1 MKMFISVKNIYYHG
15 NKTIF
20 KKGER
25 KLNAIEIKNLKKY
38 YNKGKIK
45 AVDGISLKVPKG
57 ARYGFLGPNGAGKT
71 TTIRCILGFLNID
84 SGITMI
90 NGEGINPKKDVKFRN
105 QIGYL
110 PGELGLYKYMTAE
123 QLVKYF
129 AKLFDIEID
138 WKFIKDVTERL
149 EIEMDRKMG
158 VLSKGNKQK
167 IGVLTALMGK
177 YDILVMDEP
186 TSGLDPLM
194 QSEFYRII
202 AERQEESNCT
212 VFVSSHV
219 LPEIEKFCDQV
230 AIIKNGKIVE
240 VSSVQ
245 ELKKKSLKRVEL
257 DFENNKGLLEFKSFL
272 LSEFP
277 EAILKQNY
285 QKRIEFLLPY
295 NQSRDILQYLS
306 KNNWAGM
313 PIKDFTITHSTLDN
327 IFLEYYK
334 DSNQKGG
341 EIV

>member
-1 MKMFISVKNIYYHG
+1 MNS
-15 NKTIF
+15 
-20 KKGER
+20 
-25 KLNAIEIKNLKKY
+25 IEIKNLKKY
-38 YNKGKIK
+38 YNRGKVK

-57 ARYGFLGPNGAGKT
+57 ARFGFLGPNGAGKT
-71 TTIRCILGFLNID
+71 TTIRCLLGFLNPD
-84 SGITMI
+84 SGITLI
-90 NGEGINPKKDVKFRN
+90 NGEEINPKKDVKFRN

-110 PGELGLYKYMTAE
+110 PGELGLYKYMTAK
-123 QLVKYF
+123 QLIEYF

-138 WKFIKDVTERL
+138 WNFIRDVAERL

-167 IGVLTALMGK
+167 VGVLSALMGK
-177 YDILVMDEP
+177 FDILIMDEP

-202 AERQEESNCT
+202 SERQEESNCT

-245 ELKKKSLKRVEL
+245 ELKKKSLKRIEL
-257 DFENNKGLLEFKSFL
+257 DFENKNSLIEFNSFL
-272 LSEFP
+272 ASNFP
-277 EAILKQNY
+277 EAIVKQIY

-295 NQSRDILQYLS
+295 DQSRDILQDLS
-306 KNNWAGM
+306 KNRWAGM
-313 PIKDFTITHSTLDN
+313 PIKDFNITHSTLDN

-334 DSNQKGG
+334 DSNSKGG
-341 EIV
+341 VAI

>member
-1 MKMFISVKNIYYHG
+1 M
-15 NKTIF
+15 
-20 KKGER
+20 
-25 KLNAIEIKNLKKY
+25 NAIEIKDLKKY

-57 ARYGFLGPNGAGKT
+57 ARFGFLGPNGAGKT
-71 TTIRCILGFLNID
+71 TTIRCILGFLNPD
-84 SGITMI
+84 SGITTI
-90 NGEGINPKKDVKFRN
+90 NGEEINPKKDVKIRN

-123 QLVKYF
+123 QLIKYF

-138 WKFIKDVTERL
+138 WKFIRDVTERL

-167 IGVLTALMGK
+167 VGVLTALMGK
-177 YDILVMDEP
+177 FDILIMDEP

-219 LPEIEKFCDQV
+219 LPEIEKFCDRV
-230 AIIKNGKIVE
+230 AIIKNGKIVD
-240 VSSVQ
+240 VSNVQ
-245 ELKKKSLKRVEL
+245 ELKKKSLKRIEL
-257 DFENNKGLLEFKSFL
+257 DFENNKSLLEFNSFL
-272 LSEFP
+272 SSDFP
-277 EAILKQNY
+277 DAIVKQKY
-285 QKRIEFLLPY
+285 QKRIEFLLSY
-295 NQSRDILQYLS
+295 TQSRDILPYLS
-306 KNNWAGM
+306 KNKWAGM
-313 PIKDFTITHSTLDN
+313 PITDFNITHSTLDN

-334 DSNQKGG
+334 DSNSKGG